1 MLNNYIIINYM
12 TTTDATIINE
22 LNIKIDKENQLLNKE
37 VDVKNTTNSIL
48 FRQNELLEVKN
59 NILNGQ
65 LTELEQIQSIISTK
79 DKLLDITNY
88 DLSKKSSIIKILF
101 IGIFISIFLL
111 ILTGIYGSGV
121 IDNTKYLAII
131 SILIFIFIFYI
142 LYVYNTFNVSK
153 YTHVISNKYIIGKG
167 INSLSKSVNN
177 KIRTDIYGNEQDW
190 IKSNCNQPCD
200 IKDESNDVITSEDI
214 SSTPIG
220 NTAVQVKTVPGY
232 YYKDSAGPKQL
243 LYPEP
248 TEANSSNAKFQIQPN
263 ISTLSG
269 TTYTANL

>member
-1 MLNNYIIINYM
+1 MLNNYIIIKYM
-12 TTTDATIINE
+12 TTTDATIISD
-22 LNIKIDKENQLLNKE
+22 LNTEIDEQNTQLNTD
-37 VDVKNTTNSIL
+37 VDTQNSNNSIL

-121 IDNTKYLAII
+121 IDDTKYLAII

-142 LYVYNTFNVSK
+142 LYIYNTFNVSS
-153 YTHVISNKYIIGKG
+153 YTHAISNKYLVGKG
-167 INSLSKSVNN
+167 INSLSKSIND

-200 IKDESNDVITSEDI
+200 IKDESNDIINDEDT

-220 NTAVQVKTVPGY
+220 DTAVQVTTTPGY

-243 LYPEP
+243 LYPQP
-248 TEANSSNAKFQIQPN
+248 TEANSSNAIFQIQPN